1 MSASRTLPSI
11 LIPPCCVSRD
21 PWMPHKYDVE
31 QQLDGLM
38 WRAMVASRVRAEVE
52 ISDSISFAQWIT
64 SSDARGPLPMM
75 EIEGFR
81 STNGTRKQLTALKC
95 PTLRTTC
102 ILESS
107 NSKER
112 SDLGTKVSEDAETS
126 IRVSIPG
133 LRVLTFG
140 FSSSTAFRLPSLS
153 RSGKE
158 MALGLQ
164 QQDR

>member
-1 MSASRTLPSI
+1 
-11 LIPPCCVSRD
+11 
-21 PWMPHKYDVE
+21 MPHKCDVE

-52 ISDSISFAQWIT
+52 CSDSISFAHWIT

-75 EIEGFR
+75 EIEVFR
-81 STNGTRKQLTALKC
+81 STNSTRKQETALKC

-112 SDLGTKVSEDAETS
+112 SDQGTKVSKDAETS
-126 IRVSIPG
+126 IRVSIPD
-133 LRVLTFG
+133 LRVLRFG
-140 FSSSTAFRLPSLS
+140 FFFFFHGFPAPKPLEKWKGDGVGSATAR
-153 RSGKE
+153 
-158 MALGLQ
+158 
-164 QQDR
+164 